1 MPADRPQPLLHPLPL
16 SQAPRRGLT
25 PTRPLADPAQ
35 PLPTHLRELRGAL
48 LGPLLLF
55 GLLLASTFAASGA
68 ILRAMLD
75 YHGLTGS
82 VSLYAP
88 AEFLRVRLGLA
99 ALAALLG
106 ALPLALLQIYRFAR
120 PGLTTRERGFA
131 QRAIPLSL
139 ALFAGGTALGW
150 LVVLPRLL
158 PLLAGGPGEAQFSLG
173 QTVSLLLS
181 LSLGTGLA
189 LQLPLLAFM
198 ARRAGLWDGGLAQ
211 ARKLA
216 WGLLLALA
224 LFVTPDPSTIGL
236 LLATA
241 LLVLLFEAGN
251 WLAGGTRG

>member
-1 MPADRPQPLLHPLPL
+1 MPADRPQPL
-16 SQAPRRGLT
+16 
-25 PTRPLADPAQ
+25 
-35 PLPTHLRELRGAL
+35 PTHLYELRGAL

-55 GLLLASTFAASGA
+55 GLLLAATFAGSDA
-68 ILRAMLD
+68 ILRAMLKA
-75 YHGLTGS
+75 HGLTGS

-99 ALAALLG
+99 ALAGCLG
-106 ALPLALLQIYRFAR
+106 ALPLALLQTYRFAR
-120 PGLTTRERGFA
+120 PGLRARERAFA

-158 PLLAGGPGEAQFSLG
+158 PLLAGGPGEAQFSLA
-173 QTVSLLLS
+173 QTVGLLLS
-181 LSLGTGLA
+181 LSLGAGIA

-241 LLVLLFEAGN
+241 LLVLLFETGN
-251 WLAGGTRG
+251 WLAGGARG